1 MFAQLTSFSHP
12 QILLPAHKDFVAAR
26 AQPTAWLLREYLGFL
41 GQGRTRLNI
50 LQARNVPKSS
60 LSSWRYAR
68 SLAPPG
74 GWCDRS
80 KAKKERVRVQ
90 RGLLE
95 MDESGTLESPKD
107 SIPQGSPALGVKEP
121 DRKGGLCVC
130 GLFLFVFYAT
140 SVEYSLQASGSL
152 AFGSL
157 RF

>member
-1 MFAQLTSFSHP
+1 M
-12 QILLPAHKDFVAAR
+12 
-26 AQPTAWLLREYLGFL
+26 
-41 GQGRTRLNI
+41 
-50 LQARNVPKSS
+50 PKSS

-130 GLFLFVFYAT
+130 VIVICWCIIWLYALEWYSYVF
-140 SVEYSLQASGSL
+140 
-152 AFGSL
+152 
-157 RF
+157 R